1 MKFSQAICELRFAYI
16 HDILFLYNY
25 YYKLRGYVQEYD
37 LYFFF
42 TIDNSFED
50 NISALI
56 HDHPCERRNESRRS
70 RFSGWFRYLRSFDIL
85 LFDPFLVLRYH
96 HGFFLTNLAWL
107 VLNYLFVFLDFVRL
121 FKQSNIRYSLSLSQ
135 FSILFTSKYIF
146 FCQSQTLYFS
156 KIIKFTK

>member
-1 MKFSQAICELRFAYI
+1 MKFSQAICELRFVYI

-37 LYFFF
+37 LYSFF

-85 LFDPFLVLRYH
+85 LFDPFFVLRYH

-121 FKQSNIRYSLSLSQ
+121 FKQSNIRYSVSLSRNFQ
-135 FSILFTSKYIF
+135 FSLLQNIYFFVNHRLYIF
-146 FCQSQTLYFS
+146 Q
-156 KIIKFTK
+156 K